1 MLKSR
6 SSASST
12 TLAALLLL
20 LPSFVLERD
29 RDFFDDDDNDDDD
42 DDDDGAAAAAAAE
55 AAAVVATS
63 DDEDSPLDSAVGST
77 ALADGFFLNIDM
89 FVLCKEALSQKR
101 AKSQLLIAARWRRI
115 SASCTFTGKQDES
128 ATARR

>member
-12 TLAALLLL
+12 TLAALLL

-42 DDDDGAAAAAAAE
+42 DDEGATAAAAAAA
-55 AAAVVATS
+55 AAVAAS

-77 ALADGFFLNIDM
+77 ALDDGFFLNIDM

-101 AKSQLLIAARWRRI
+101 AKSQLLIAGRWRRI